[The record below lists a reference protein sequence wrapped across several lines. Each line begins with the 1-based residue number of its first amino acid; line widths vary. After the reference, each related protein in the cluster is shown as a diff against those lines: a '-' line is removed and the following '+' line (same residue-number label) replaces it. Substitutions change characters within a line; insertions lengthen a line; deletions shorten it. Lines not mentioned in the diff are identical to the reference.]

1 MAVIR
6 VEGCGLS
13 ARDEHPDT
21 YIGMGATAMRSVPAK
36 TVPNQYCPNVYQELV
51 DVSQAILLA

>member
-36 TVPNQYCPNVYQELV
+36 TVPNQYCPNVYQELYRKSHLV
-51 DVSQAILLA
+51 H